1 MPTPEFID
9 GGLKIVAA
17 ATVLARDGDER
28 TLKAAPAL
36 SGCFAVP
43 QDTLDLLGEIIE
55 GHPIEPEALEARLAA
70 FEARDDI
77 VRMHAGNAVETG
89 IEAHALGRS
98 RKAIKGGALLPRI
111 ASGKVSLAPS
121 LRRTVMYHAN
131 EVHRGGAREVVKLFK
146 ECATLNDHVEALRFE
161 AGLLDGAAGS

>member
-17 ATVLARDGDER
+17 ATVLARDGDKR
-28 TLKAAPAL
+28 ALKAAPAL
-36 SGCFAVP
+36 AGCLEVP
-43 QDTLDLLGEIIE
+43 DDALDLLGSVIE
-55 GHPIEPEALEARLAA
+55 GHEFRPDDLEARLAA
-70 FEARDDI
+70 LEARDDI
-77 VRMHAGNAVETG
+77 VRMHAGNAAETG

-98 RKAIKGGALLPRI
+98 RKSIKGGPLLPRI

-161 AGLLDGAAGS
+161 AGLLDEAAER